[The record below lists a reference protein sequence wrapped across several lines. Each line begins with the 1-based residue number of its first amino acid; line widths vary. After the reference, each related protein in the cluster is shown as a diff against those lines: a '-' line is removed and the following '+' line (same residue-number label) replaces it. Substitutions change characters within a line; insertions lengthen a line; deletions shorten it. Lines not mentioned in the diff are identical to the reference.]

1 MDFIKTY
8 LKLVLIIIVTIFF
21 ALVAIIFSL
30 LDRSGKI
37 YNFLGKTWAKLVLWI
52 AGVKVKIIGLENIN
66 TDENYVYV
74 ANHLSG
80 FDIPIVMASLPGQ
93 LRIVFK
99 KELTKIPIFGWQ
111 LRIGPYILID
121 RENPAKAMESLEKA
135 KKKIERGV
143 SVLLFAEGTR
153 SLDGNIQPFK
163 RGAFTLA
170 TRSGKKIVPLTIKGT
185 FEILPKKKF
194 RIRPGEVKL
203 FVDPPIE
210 HNGSTD
216 KKSELELM
224 EKVRNIIVKNYYSEN
239 ESN

>member
-1 MDFIKTY
+1 MDWIKTY
-8 LKLVLIIIVTIFF
+8 LKIIAIVIVTIFF
-21 ALVAIIFSL
+21 ATLAIIASI
-30 LDRSGKI
+30 LDRSGKV
-37 YNFLGKTWAKLVLWI
+37 YNFLGKTWAKILLWI
-52 AGVKVKIIGLENIN
+52 AGVRVKVIGLENIN
-66 TDENYVYV
+66 RDENYVYV
-74 ANHLSG
+74 ANHMSG
-80 FDIPIVMASLPGQ
+80 FDIPVVMASLPGQ

-121 RENPAKAMESLEKA
+121 RQNPTKAMESLELA
-135 KKKIERGV
+135 KKKIEKGV

-163 RGAFTLA
+163 RGAFMLA

-203 FVDPPIE
+203 FIDSPIE
-210 HNGSTD
+210 HNGATD

-224 EKVRNIIVKNYYSEN
+224 EKVRNIIVENYYSEN
-239 ESN
+239 EGN

>member
-111 LRIGPYILID
+111 LRMGPYILID

-203 FVDPPIE
+203 YVDPPIE

>member
-111 LRIGPYILID
+111 LRMGPYILID